1 MSNYM
6 RILLLFDLPVKT
18 KKQRRDYTR
27 FRNYLLN
34 EGFDMMQFSV
44 YCRLCN
50 GHESM
55 ERQIEKI
62 SKHLPPKGQI
72 RALPIT
78 EKQYERMRILLGDRT
93 SNEKKVTI
101 NQLTL
106 F

>member
-1 MSNYM
+1 M
-6 RILLLFDLPVKT
+6 RILLFFDLPVKT

-27 FRNYLLN
+27 FRNYLLD

-55 ERQIEKI
+55 ERLLEKV
-62 SKHLPPKGQI
+62 KKNLPPKGSI
-72 RALPIT
+72 RALPVT
-78 EKQYERMRILLGDRT
+78 EKQYDRMRLLLGKKT
-93 SNEKKVTI
+93 ANEERVTI
-101 NQLTL
+101 NQLSL

>member
-6 RILLLFDLPVKT
+6 RILLFFDLPVKT

-27 FRNYLLN
+27 FRVYLLN

-55 ERQIEKI
+55 ERQLEKV
-62 SKHLPPKGQI
+62 KRHLPPRGQV
-72 RALPIT
+72 RALPVT
-78 EKQYERMRILLGDRT
+78 EKQYERMRLLLGERMA
-93 SNEKKVTI
+93 NEEKVTI
-101 NQLTL
+101 NQLSL

>member
-6 RILLLFDLPVKT
+6 RILLFFDLPVKT
-18 KKQRRDYTR
+18 KKERRDYTR

-55 ERQIEKI
+55 ERQLDRV
-62 SKHLPPKGQI
+62 SRNLPPRGQI
-72 RALPIT
+72 RALPVT
-78 EKQYERMRILLGDRT
+78 EKQYERMRLLLGQRT
-93 SNEKKVTI
+93 VNEERVTI

>member
-6 RILLLFDLPVKT
+6 RILLFFDLPVKT
-18 KKQRRDYTR
+18 NRQRRDYTR
-27 FRNYLLN
+27 FRNYLLD
-34 EGFDMMQFSV
+34 EGFNMMQFSV

-55 ERQIEKI
+55 EKQLERIRKN
-62 SKHLPPKGQI
+62 LPPKGSI
-72 RALPIT
+72 RALPVT
-78 EKQYERMRILLGDRT
+78 EKQYERMKILLGGKT
-93 SNEKKVTI
+93 VNEQKVTI